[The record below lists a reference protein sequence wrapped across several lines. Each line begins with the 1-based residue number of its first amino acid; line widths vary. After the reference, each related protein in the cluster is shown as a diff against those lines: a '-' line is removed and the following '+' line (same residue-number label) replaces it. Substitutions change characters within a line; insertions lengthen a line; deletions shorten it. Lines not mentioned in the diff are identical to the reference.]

1 MKYKRENIDEMWD
14 EGIDEKLESDYEN
27 DEGYQMLKSE
37 YEQLKKDV
45 GVIDFKKKNYTV
57 ETNNGEGEVE
67 DMH

>member
-1 MKYKRENIDEMWD
+1 
-14 EGIDEKLESDYEN
+14 
-27 DEGYQMLKSE
+27 MLKSE